1 MGALWG
7 GLAFSMEDDFLFP
20 TVMGCGRDSYTGL
33 LSSLPRTLSMA
44 IRPVKGLLGEV
55 ARGTLQFLHCYLQVR
70 VDATGAGSGTREPKG
85 DPTASRR

>member
-20 TVMGCGRDSYTGL
+20 TVMECGRDSYTGL

-44 IRPVKGLLGEV
+44 VRQGSPGRGGKRHFADNFFIATSRSGLMLPG
-55 ARGTLQFLHCYLQVR
+55 L
-70 VDATGAGSGTREPKG
+70 
-85 DPTASRR
+85 